1 MVDDLMGRQVGR
13 GDQWLSRRV
22 NEFAYKTCLKRNPG
36 REDVLNR
43 DDIRF
48 LKPIGYFSFNKV
60 E

>member
-1 MVDDLMGRQVGR
+1 MVDELIGRQVEGVIS
-13 GDQWLSRRV
+13 GWVDELTSLLIKLAL
-22 NEFAYKTCLKRNPG
+22 NENPG

-48 LKPIGYFSFNKV
+48 LKPIGYFSFSSV

>member
-1 MVDDLMGRQVGR
+1 MVDGLMGRQVEGVTS
-13 GDQWLSRRV
+13 GGVDELTSLLIKL
-22 NEFAYKTCLKRNPG
+22 ALKENPG

-48 LKPIGYFSFNKV
+48 LKPTGYFSFNNV

>member
-1 MVDDLMGRQVGR
+1 MVDELMSRQVEGVTS
-13 GDQWLSRRV
+13 GWVDELTSLLIKLAL
-22 NEFAYKTCLKRNPG
+22 NENPG

-48 LKPIGYFSFNKV
+48 LKPIGYFSFSSV

>member
-1 MVDDLMGRQVGR
+1 MVDDLMGRQVAEVTR
-13 GDQWLSRRV
+13 GWVDGLTSLLIKL
-22 NEFAYKTCLKRNPG
+22 ALKENPG

-48 LKPIGYFSFNKV
+48 LKPTGYFSFNSV

>member
-1 MVDDLMGRQVGR
+1 MVDELMGRQVEGVTS
-13 GDQWLSRRV
+13 GWVDGLTSLLIKL
-22 NEFAYKTCLKRNPG
+22 ALKENPG

-48 LKPIGYFSFNKV
+48 LKPTGYFSFNSV

>member
-1 MVDDLMGRQVGR
+1 MVDELMGRQVEGVTS
-13 GDQWLSRRV
+13 GWVDELTSLLIKL
-22 NEFAYKTCLKRNPG
+22 ALKENPG

-48 LKPIGYFSFNKV
+48 LKPTGYFSFSKV

>member
-1 MVDDLMGRQVGR
+1 MVDELMSRQVAGATS
-13 GDQWLSRRV
+13 GWVDGLTSLLIKL
-22 NEFAYKTCLKRNPG
+22 ALKENPG

-48 LKPIGYFSFNKV
+48 LKPTGYFSFNSV